1 MFFQSKNVPFPFGPA
16 QTVAIEL
23 AIELANTSAI
33 PLTVESEQSSK
44 KLALVDYK
52 DALVIIDEFNSKKKY
67 LGYTLLYYMKDNFQN
82 WTQTAIAAGSSQDK
96 ARSDIERW
104 INCD

>member
-16 QTVAIEL
+16 QTV

-44 KLALVDYK
+44 KLALIDYK

-104 INCD
+104 ILCN